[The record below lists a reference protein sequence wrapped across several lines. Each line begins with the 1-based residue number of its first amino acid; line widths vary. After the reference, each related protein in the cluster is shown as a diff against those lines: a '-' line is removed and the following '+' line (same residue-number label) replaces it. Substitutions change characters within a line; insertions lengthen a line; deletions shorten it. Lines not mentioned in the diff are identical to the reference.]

1 MNDLAWNPLT
11 SIVANL
17 SEFPTGNNTHPTY
30 YTRRIHTNRPRP
42 TLINLPQTASPTIEK
57 KHSAKT

>member
-1 MNDLAWNPLT
+1 MNDLAWDPLT

-57 KHSAKT
+57 